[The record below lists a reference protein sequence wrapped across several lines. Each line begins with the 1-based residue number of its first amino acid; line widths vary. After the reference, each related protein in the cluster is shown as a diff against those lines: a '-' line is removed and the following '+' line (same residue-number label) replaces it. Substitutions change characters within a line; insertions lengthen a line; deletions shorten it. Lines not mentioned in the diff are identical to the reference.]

1 MLGNCPI
8 EVVLLATDL
17 KASRDFYAEK
27 LGLEIIRE
35 TEKAVWFKCGN
46 EGRLSL
52 SASTTGTADKQEQ
65 ATWRV
70 DDLAAEVAEL
80 RSRGVEIIDVDLPGI
95 KTKDGIADVGHAFA
109 GWFVDPGENSLS
121 ILQYK

>member
-52 SASTTGTADKQEQ
+52 SASTTGTADNRTRRLGVSMILRRRSPNCVHAAWKSSTLTCQE
-65 ATWRV
+65 
-70 DDLAAEVAEL
+70 
-80 RSRGVEIIDVDLPGI
+80 
-95 KTKDGIADVGHAFA
+95 
-109 GWFVDPGENSLS
+109 
-121 ILQYK
+121 

>member
-1 MLGNCPI
+1 MLGDHPI

-27 LGLEIIRE
+27 VGLEIIRE
-35 TEKAVWFKCGN
+35 TDKAVWFKTGS

-52 SASTTGTADKQEQ
+52 SLSTTGTADEQDQ

-70 DDLAAEVAEL
+70 GDLAAEVTEL
-80 RSRGVEIIDVDLPGI
+80 RSRGVEIIDYDLPGI
-95 KTKDGIADVGHAFA
+95 KTQNGIADIGHALA
-109 GWFVDPGENSLS
+109 AWFVDPGKNSLS